1 MTFEQLLVLFTLFI
15 TFAVLFSLVYILVNR
30 LSRIESQLI
39 DASRKNDET
48 RLLLET
54 LFGRVK
60 RLEEDDRGDSFKGA
74 DGLYSYEVY
83 TKRREMED
91 LPVDEL
97 APDVE
102 D

>member
-1 MTFEQLLVLFTLFI
+1 
-15 TFAVLFSLVYILVNR
+15 
-30 LSRIESQLI
+30 
-39 DASRKNDET
+39 
-48 RLLLET
+48 
-54 LFGRVK
+54 VK